1 MKRQIAR
8 IARAPDDESANA
20 ALRFAVRSAHWSGRL
35 VRLRDLWPAFSIR
48 AAQMSSLEFLKGAD
62 GFHHE
67 EHEGRSEIRR
77 FLGVVSAVLSR
88 FPTRFVSFRVNSW
101 LELISETDS
110 CHRDR

>member
-48 AAQMSSLEFLKGAD
+48 AAQMSSLEFLRAQ
-62 GFHHE
+62 
-67 EHEGRSEIRR
+67 
-77 FLGVVSAVLSR
+77 
-88 FPTRFVSFRVNSW
+88 
-101 LELISETDS
+101 TDS
-110 CHRDR
+110 TTKNTKDAVRSADSLV